1 MHPASSTVGA
11 CTSATKFLGGYAMKF
26 RPKKLS
32 LALARTFGAGMA
44 VTVVSVAYAQPA
56 PGVPLA
62 PTQVTRSRLVSPN
75 ITSPSPVAQVTAT
88 DIKLEGVT
96 NVETLRHNVPQL
108 LSAFS
113 RP

>member
-1 MHPASSTVGA
+1 MHPAPSTVGA

-56 PGVPLA
+56 PVVPLA
-62 PTQVTRSRLVSPN
+62 PTQVTGSRIVSPN
-75 ITSPSPVAQVTAT
+75 ITSTSPVAPGTAA
-88 DIKLEGVT
+88 DIQLQGVT
-96 NVETLRHNVPQL
+96 NVRKL
-108 LSAFS
+108 LKKPAQVSPEFG
-113 RP
+113 